1 MARVLVT
8 GCGSGIGLATAQE
21 FARRGHE
28 VIATARTLESI
39 ADLSVADRRELDVTS
54 EDSVAS
60 LASEIGTVD
69 VLVNNAGAGLHG
81 PLEVVPM
88 DKIQDLYDVNV
99 FGTIRTTKAFLPG
112 MRAAGNGTI
121 IFVSSPAGRATRP
134 LTGIYGSTKAAV
146 ELLYESLSFE
156 IEDTGARVAIVSPG
170 AVASGF
176 PARRAT
182 YDTEVEPYRTISEQ
196 WLKLRSA
203 SHSTHVST
211 PDEVAEVIADIYDT
225 EDRPFSRHA
234 VGTEAAALLA
244 QRAECD
250 DDAYRQ
256 RVWGKLRG

>member
-1 MARVLVT
+1 
-8 GCGSGIGLATAQE
+8 
-21 FARRGHE
+21 
-28 VIATARTLESI
+28 
-39 ADLSVADRRELDVTS
+39 VTS
-54 EDSVAS
+54 DESVAS
-60 LASEIGTVD
+60 LASEVGTID

-88 DKIQDLYDVNV
+88 ETIQDLYDVNV
-99 FGTIRTTKAFLPG
+99 FGTIRTTKAFLAG

-121 IFVSSPAGRATRP
+121 VFVSSPAGQATRP

-182 YDTEVEPYRTISEQ
+182 YAADVEPYRTISDQ

-203 SHSTHVST
+203 SHSTDVST
-211 PDEVAEVIADIYDT
+211 PEEVAVVIADVYDT
-225 EDRPFSRHA
+225 EDRPFSRHT
-234 VGTEAAALLA
+234 VGAEAAALLA

-256 RVWGKLRG
+256 RVWRKLRG